1 MPDVKHHSYPF
12 AVAENELQKVEQFC
26 KDNQLDEIGHI
37 CAELRVL
44 RAEYLAQ
51 ANRISKQR
59 AMIEMLEHDPTVRY
73 SKELD
78 SMTTTVRESKNAA
91 SVP

>member
-1 MPDVKHHSYPF
+1 MPKHGVPF
-12 AVAENELQKVEQFC
+12 AVSEAELHEVEEFC
-26 KDNQLDEIGHI
+26 ARNGLDQIGRI

-51 ANRISKQR
+51 SNRIGKQR
-59 AMIEMLEHDPTVRY
+59 AMIETLEHNPSIRY

-78 SMTTTVRESKNAA
+78 AMIAMTKETKDA
-91 SVP
+91 SPVA